1 MPCKECENGKYKWG
15 ENGECQYDTLE
26 DCEMANSE
34 KYLEETLK
42 PKTKEIVHDHE
53 YHFTDDDMEDLH
65 TSGELYVTVEGEN
78 GEKMILLFTYHPEGH
93 DEDEEKKKDVDIEM
107 DKHKEKKYGELTNA
121 MLDEELDSYIN
132 KLTNSI
138 KKL

>member
-1 MPCKECENGKYKWG
+1 MPCKECENGKYKFG

-93 DEDEEKKKDVDIEM
+93 DEEEKKDVEIE
-107 DKHKEKKYGELTNA
+107 DEHKKKRYNELTNS
-121 MLDEELDSYIN
+121 MLDEELDSYID
-132 KLTNSI
+132 KLTDSL